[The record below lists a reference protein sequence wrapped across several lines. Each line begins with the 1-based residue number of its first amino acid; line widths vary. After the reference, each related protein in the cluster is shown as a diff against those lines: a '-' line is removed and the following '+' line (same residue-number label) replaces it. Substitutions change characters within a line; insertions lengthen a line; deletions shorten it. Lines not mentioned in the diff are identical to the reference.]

1 MYTMYHVHVFD
12 TLLPS
17 LIYWQLYILKWE
29 MSRQCIFLNFHE
41 NNYKVPEMV
50 PKKSRFREA
59 ALGILLQIT
68 IKGPDLLQNRS
79 QKSPDSARKSFF
91 PPIIT
96 YISTKSRWKFFCSAS
111 TEFSGWAGHTVS
123 EYLRLG
129 DRQFQIFLDKY
140 SPLLLLPPLV
150 VSSLWVASATTIP
163 LFLNGSPGPHGD
175 LFGDLGPLLKF
186 WVPFLNFRST
196 FPLF

>member
-17 LIYWQLYILKWE
+17 HIYWPLYILKWE
-29 MSRQCIFLNFHE
+29 MSRQCVFLNFHE

-91 PPIIT
+91 PPITT
-96 YISTKSRWKFFCSAS
+96 YFSTKSRWKFFVVQALNFLVEQDTRFQNTSDWGIDSFRFFWTNIHPC
-111 TEFSGWAGHTVS
+111 FS
-123 EYLRLG
+123 
-129 DRQFQIFLDKY
+129 F
-140 SPLLLLPPLV
+140 PPL
-150 VSSLWVASATTIP
+150 
-163 LFLNGSPGPHGD
+163 
-175 LFGDLGPLLKF
+175 
-186 WVPFLNFRST
+186 
-196 FPLF
+196 